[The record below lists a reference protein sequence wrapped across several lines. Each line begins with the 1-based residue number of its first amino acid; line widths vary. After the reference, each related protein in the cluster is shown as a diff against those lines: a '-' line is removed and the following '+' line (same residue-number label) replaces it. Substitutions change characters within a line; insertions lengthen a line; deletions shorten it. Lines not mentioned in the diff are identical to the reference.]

1 MWKKIGCVLVTLCL
15 IVGMIGGL
23 TQFLRPDVTRS
34 RFSPYFQKDGQEYDV
49 LFLGSSHGVMANLPM
64 ELWNQ
69 YGLTSYN
76 LGQYG
81 QTLAM
86 DYWMLKNA
94 LNFHTPRV
102 VVLDIYQMVLN
113 HKFYEGHLY
122 SVVNSLCAIPWSRD
136 KLDAINDVM
145 PENMRINAIF
155 PFAAYHSRWQDVD
168 KTFFEEPEPNY
179 ERGAE
184 AGKDLIDMVRY
195 DGVFVESD
203 PDEYTV
209 VTGNPA
215 DYLRKSIELCQQNG
229 IQVLLTSIPS
239 CYDWEQVRL
248 TLNYAC
254 VIADE
259 YGVPLYDGIARK
271 TVDERIDMYDFG
283 HVNASGGK
291 KWTSALGAYMVEQF
305 GLASHK
311 GEAGFEGWD
320 ADFAA
325 YNAQKLKRLQTHTLM
340 KNVLMLCADRNISIS
355 LRVRGSSG
363 FLNDEQ
369 IAALVENLAPGEE
382 LPGLAE
388 AIRTGG
394 DYSLTAFRGQ
404 TVTEDTLPPQDPSI
418 ALEIT
423 ATDALNPQN
432 TQTLRFRPGAEKAE

>member
-23 TQFLRPDVTRS
+23 TQFLRPDVTWS

-311 GEAGFEGWD
+311 GEAGFESWD

>member
-1 MWKKIGCVLVTLCL
+1 MWKKILCVLVTLAL
-15 IVGMIGGL
+15 IIGLIGGL
-23 TQFLRPDVTRS
+23 TEFLRPDVTES

-69 YGLTSYN
+69 YGVTSYN

-94 LNFHTPRV
+94 LSYHTPRV

-113 HKFYEGHLY
+113 HNFYEGHLY

-136 KLDAINDVM
+136 KVDAINDVM
-145 PENMRINAIF
+145 PENLRINAYL

-168 KTFFEEPEPNY
+168 ETFFADPEPNY

-184 AGKDLIDMVRY
+184 AGKDLTDMVRY
-195 DGVFVESD
+195 DGVFEQND
-203 PDEYTV
+203 PTQYTV

-239 CYDWEQVRL
+239 CYEWEQVRL
-248 TLNYAC
+248 TLNYAY
-254 VIADE
+254 VIAEE
-259 YGVPLYDGIARK
+259 YGVPLYDGISLK

-305 GLASHK
+305 GLVSHQ
-311 GEAGFEGWD
+311 GEPGFESWD

-325 YNAQKLKRLQTHTLM
+325 YNAQKLERLQTQTLM

-369 IAALVENLAPGEE
+369 IAALVENLALGEA

-388 AIRTGG
+388 AIRTGS
-394 DYSLTAFRGQ
+394 DYSLSAPRGQ
-404 TVTEDTLPPQDPSI
+404 SLTEDTLPPQDPSI

-432 TQTLRFRPGAEKAE
+432 TLTLRFRPDAVRGE